1 MSNTYWGERAA
12 NAQAAL
18 TKKSIAQTEAQL
30 KKYYQQTMLKIL
42 GEFEK
47 TYLKIFQRITEGKE
61 ATPADLYK
69 LDSYWQMVAQTR
81 RELEKLGEKEIAL
94 LSKNFSKQFQAIYD
108 SLALPAGD
116 MFGTLD
122 KETVT
127 QMINQIWCADGKS
140 WSQRIWTNTEK
151 LQQAL
156 NDNLIH
162 CVTTGAKPAELKHL
176 LQKDF
181 GVSFSRADSVVRTEM
196 AHIQT
201 QAAKKRYSDYGI
213 EEVQIWADEDERRCE
228 ICGELHEK
236 KYLINEVVPIPAHPR
251 CRCCIIP
258 VVN

>member
-1 MSNTYWGERAA
+1 MSNYWGERAA

-30 KKYYQQTMLKIL
+30 KKYYQQTMLKTL
-42 GEFEK
+42 DNFNQ

-69 LDSYWQMVAQTR
+69 LDSYWQMQAQLR

-94 LSKNFSKQFQAIYD
+94 LSKNFVKQFQSVYD

-116 MFGTLD
+116 SYSKID
-122 KETVT
+122 KAVVE

-151 LQQAL
+151 LQEAL

-162 CVTTGAKPAELKHL
+162 CVTTGANPAELKSL
-176 LQKDF
+176 LKKQF
-181 GVSFSRADSVVRTEM
+181 GVSYNAADSVVKTEM

-201 QAAKKRYSDYGI
+201 QAAQKRYTDYGI
-213 EEVQIWADEDERRCE
+213 EEVQVWADEDERRCE

-236 KYLINEVVPIPAHPR
+236 KYPIGAVMPIPAHPR